1 MIERGRPGR
10 KWFGLFSHISKPRE
24 TCYRLCGIISMKKE
38 RQIESYGGGAM
49 RKMTV
54 KQARKVRDALM
65 IGGTIIVLL
74 AYFWKPFVCVGVI
87 VGLSGLIPHFLYN
100 RCPHCGKQLYRN
112 EGKYCQYCGKQL
124 DD

>member
-1 MIERGRPGR
+1 
-10 KWFGLFSHISKPRE
+10 
-24 TCYRLCGIISMKKE
+24 
-38 RQIESYGGGAM
+38 M

-54 KQARKVRDALM
+54 KQARKVRDALL

-74 AYFWKPFVCVGVI
+74 TYFWEPFVCVGVI

-112 EGKYCQYCGKQL
+112 AGKYCQYCGKPL

>member
-1 MIERGRPGR
+1 
-10 KWFGLFSHISKPRE
+10 
-24 TCYRLCGIISMKKE
+24 
-38 RQIESYGGGAM
+38 M

-112 EGKYCQYCGKQL
+112 EGKYCQYCGNNLMTKFKIYRT
-124 DD
+124 DKISSETKRHVSVRCYRESRVPDRIIWP

>member
-1 MIERGRPGR
+1 
-10 KWFGLFSHISKPRE
+10 
-24 TCYRLCGIISMKKE
+24 
-38 RQIESYGGGAM
+38 M

-74 AYFWKPFVCVGVI
+74 AYFWEPFVCVGVI

-100 RCPHCGKQLYRN
+100 R
-112 EGKYCQYCGKQL
+112 
-124 DD
+124 

>member
-1 MIERGRPGR
+1 
-10 KWFGLFSHISKPRE
+10 
-24 TCYRLCGIISMKKE
+24 
-38 RQIESYGGGAM
+38 M

-87 VGLSGLIPHFLYN
+87 VGLSGLIPLSLIPSPTLFSFL
-100 RCPHCGKQLYRN
+100 
-112 EGKYCQYCGKQL
+112 
-124 DD
+124 

>member
-1 MIERGRPGR
+1 
-10 KWFGLFSHISKPRE
+10 
-24 TCYRLCGIISMKKE
+24 MKKE
-38 RQIESYGGGAM
+38 RHIESYGGGAM

>member
-1 MIERGRPGR
+1 
-10 KWFGLFSHISKPRE
+10 
-24 TCYRLCGIISMKKE
+24 
-38 RQIESYGGGAM
+38 M

-87 VGLSGLIPHFLYN
+87 V
-100 RCPHCGKQLYRN
+100 
-112 EGKYCQYCGKQL
+112 
-124 DD
+124 